1 MITYYCND
9 CGKGTEVVSGKVTK
23 CKCGKVFGM
32 SGKIS
37 DNINMRNTLAH
48 TTKIEFSESTVEES
62 VKKMNA
68 NK

>member
-1 MITYYCND
+1 MRTYYC
-9 CGKGTEVVSGKVTK
+9 
-23 CKCGKVFGM
+23 KCGGKSEDTDKGIRQCNECEKVFGV

-37 DNINMRNTLAH
+37 DYINMRNTLAH
-48 TTKIEFSESTVEES
+48 TTKIEFSESTVEDS